1 MVRRGLTFIE
11 VVVSLAMLSV
21 FASLVLGSIGY
32 LSRMTER
39 STDRLQAME
48 LAHRV
53 VVQYLD
59 DQNLVPEPDQYI
71 WQGDTR
77 YRVEIEEKVL
87 QQESTTVEGLSQGTS
102 LDIGDVNLQQR
113 VQSMHE
119 LSVSVYRWEP
129 RTPREANVP
138 VVQLTRHYYPFLQ
151 DEDWA
156 RNWLLDLL
164 AERNNL
170 PAGGDNGEEDDD
182 ESDDEDT

>member
-32 LSRMTER
+32 LSQMTER
-39 STDRLQAME
+39 STNRLQAME

-59 DQNLVPEPDQYI
+59 DQDLVPDPDQYV
-71 WQGDTR
+71 WQGDAR
-77 YRVEIEEKVL
+77 YRVDIEEMIL

-102 LDIGDVNLQQR
+102 LDIEDVNLQQR

-119 LSVSVYRWEP
+119 LTVSVYRWEP
-129 RTPREANVP
+129 RNQREANVP
-138 VVQLTRHYYPFLQ
+138 VVRLTRHYSPFLQ

-156 RNWLLDLL
+156 RDWLLDLL
-164 AERNNL
+164 AERNN
-170 PAGGDNGEEDDD
+170 PPSDENENDDD
-182 ESDDEDT
+182 PDDEDN